1 MRTSD
6 IKLLVL
12 TFIIISVSFLEAAS
26 VVASDKQVDRLS
38 KRIIVINDGYYRVI
52 AINTGEGIV
61 VIDAHVSVK
70 DMQEC
75 MKIITD
81 EFNTNDFRYVVYSH
95 GDLEHVLGHQ
105 ALENS
110 VHVSHIGLRLR
121 SEKNAR
127 FIAYIDSILPAKE
140 AEFAFLDST
149 DENYTNILDEINKL
163 KWHRQANYIAIQ
175 LKPDIEF
182 SDRMVLAFDSM
193 NVEIIYYGMGHGY
206 SLFVSVPEEQFL
218 FCSTASSTIL
228 IPFWFLEH
236 NTDYV
241 DVERSIGILSE
252 FVNQQDSL
260 KHIVPCHGPY
270 LTNRQ
275 LEETYDYHRVMYESI
290 EAAIKQE
297 KSLNEVLQELAL
309 NKTFADYSFARE
321 ANEETIDKHT
331 RNIELMWDYLKNQ

>member
-1 MRTSD
+1 M
-6 IKLLVL
+6 VL
-12 TFIIISVSFLEAAS
+12 TFLIISISFLESAS
-26 VVASDKQVDRLS
+26 VVASEKQVDRLS
-38 KRIIVINDGYYRVI
+38 ERIVVINDGYYRVI
-52 AINTGEGIV
+52 AINTEEGIV
-61 VIDAHVSVK
+61 VIDAHVSVE

-75 MKIITD
+75 MKIIAE
-81 EFNTNDFRYVVYSH
+81 EFNTNNFRYVIYSH

-110 VHVSHIGLRLR
+110 MHIAHVGLRLR
-121 SEKNAR
+121 NEKNAS
-127 FIAYIDSILPAKE
+127 FIAYIDSVLPLKE
-140 AEFAFLDST
+140 AEFAVLDST
-149 DENYTNILDEINKL
+149 DENYSKIRDEINKL
-163 KWHRQANYIAIQ
+163 KWHRQANYTALQ

-182 SDRMVLAFDSM
+182 SDRMVLAFDRL
-193 NVEIIYYGMGHGY
+193 NVDIIYYGMGHGY

-218 FCSTASSTIL
+218 FCSTASNAIL
-228 IPFWFLEH
+228 IPFWFLKH

-260 KHIVPCHGPY
+260 KYIVPCHGPY
-270 LTNRQ
+270 LTNKQ

-290 EAAIKQE
+290 EAAIEQE
-297 KSLNEVLQELAL
+297 KSMNEVMQALAL
-309 NKTFADYSFARE
+309 DKTFADYSFTRE